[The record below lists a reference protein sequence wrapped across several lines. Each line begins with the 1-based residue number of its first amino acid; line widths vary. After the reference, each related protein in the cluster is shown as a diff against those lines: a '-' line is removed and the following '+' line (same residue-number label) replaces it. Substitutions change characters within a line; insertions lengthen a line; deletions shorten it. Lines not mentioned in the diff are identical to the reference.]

1 MNNCAFDLY
10 LFSSYCVCVC
20 APERQLNFSWY
31 GSNCIHRWT
40 LPCAVKVTCQ
50 KWIIIV
56 KTVIQCKESLD
67 FFPIV
72 FPSKCVFSRFYFAF
86 NVENPLAIVSIC
98 WNTYD
103 WKKIKI
109 HTNERHQS
117 EHEME
122 ISDTYANYGA
132 LSFFRVPNK
141 SIFSHDGCVLVFST
155 YFRMNWAI
163 EYWSRFS
170 ELP

>member
-10 LFSSYCVCVC
+10 LFSSYCVCLCLSANWIFLDMVVT
-20 APERQLNFSWY
+20 AS
-31 GSNCIHRWT
+31 IRWT

-103 WKKIKI
+103 WKKIKYTQTNDTKVNTRWRLVI
-109 HTNERHQS
+109 HMQIMELYRFFVFQTNLFLA
-117 EHEME
+117 MMAV
-122 ISDTYANYGA
+122 Y
-132 LSFFRVPNK
+132 LFFRHTFEW
-141 SIFSHDGCVLVFST
+141 IGL
-155 YFRMNWAI
+155 
-163 EYWSRFS
+163 
-170 ELP
+170 